1 MKKKKQ
7 NLKFVRNIIIGIL
20 ALFVVAFIVN
30 TAPGY
35 KRDKYKNLINL
46 VIGDENVTEKLQKP
60 IYKDNNGAIYIS
72 KEDIQELLDKT
83 LYYDENEKMVIATSE
98 VSVASM
104 KIGESKIN
112 IKGTTVDTLGE
123 LVEKEGT
130 IYIPIKDFKTVYNIE
145 IKFLEDQNVVIID
158 KLNEGMI
165 KAEAEKKVKIRYK
178 QRSLSKEIG
187 TLNVGD
193 TVSAFYTT
201 SKGWRLIRT
210 EDGIVGYV
218 KANVLTNEYILRQDM
233 PQKPKTGRISA
244 EIKDGTILKIEQNK
258 IIIKDLLRLTD
269 EEITI
274 KNTDTIKQNEKIWA
288 NLRIDNA
295 NLESYETRTKIIKNI
310 VSIAMRND
318 ISGINIIGI
327 EKTDLNRFII
337 ELAPHLREVGIK
349 INIVTN
355 DRHSEQYEKNYTEI
369 YFKGGKVLKIRAP
382 YTTIDNQ
389 ITKCIKIEKLLNS
402 LQYTEM

>member
-244 EIKDGTILKIEQNK
+244 EIKDGTIIKIEQNK

-355 DRHSEQYEKNYTEI
+355 DRHSEQYEKDYTEI
-369 YFKGGKVLKIRAP
+369 VDYII
-382 YTTIDNQ
+382 TT
-389 ITKCIKIEKLLNS
+389 K
-402 LQYTEM
+402 

>member
-369 YFKGGKVLKIRAP
+369 VDYII
-382 YTTIDNQ
+382 TT
-389 ITKCIKIEKLLNS
+389 K
-402 LQYTEM
+402 

>member
-178 QRSLSKEIG
+178 QRSLSKKIG

-355 DRHSEQYEKNYTEI
+355 DRHSEQYEKDYTEI
-369 YFKGGKVLKIRAP
+369 VDYII
-382 YTTIDNQ
+382 TT
-389 ITKCIKIEKLLNS
+389 K
-402 LQYTEM
+402 

>member
-72 KEDIQELLDKT
+72 KEDIQKLLDKT

-355 DRHSEQYEKNYTEI
+355 DRHSEQYEKDYTEI
-369 YFKGGKVLKIRAP
+369 VDYII
-382 YTTIDNQ
+382 TT
-389 ITKCIKIEKLLNS
+389 K
-402 LQYTEM
+402 

>member
-123 LVEKEGT
+123 LVENEGT

-369 YFKGGKVLKIRAP
+369 VDYII
-382 YTTIDNQ
+382 TT
-389 ITKCIKIEKLLNS
+389 K
-402 LQYTEM
+402 

>member
-20 ALFVVAFIVN
+20 ALFIVAFIVN

-355 DRHSEQYEKNYTEI
+355 DRHSEQYEKDYTEI
-369 YFKGGKVLKIRAP
+369 VDYII
-382 YTTIDNQ
+382 TT
-389 ITKCIKIEKLLNS
+389 K
-402 LQYTEM
+402 

>member
-7 NLKFVRNIIIGIL
+7 NFKFVRNIIIGIL

-112 IKGTTVDTLGE
+112 IKGTIVDTLGK
-123 LVEKEGT
+123 LVENEGT

-165 KAEAEKKVKIRYK
+165 KAEAERKVKIRYK
-178 QRSLSKEIG
+178 QRALSKEMG

-233 PQKPKTGRISA
+233 PQKSKTERISA
-244 EIKDGTILKIEQNK
+244 EINDGTILKIEQNK
-258 IIIKDLLRLTD
+258 IIIKDLLKLTD

-295 NLESYETRTKIIKNI
+295 NLESYETRTKIIKN
-310 VSIAMRND
+310 VVNIAMKND

-349 INIVTN
+349 INIVAN
-355 DRHSEQYEKNYTEI
+355 SGHSEQYEKDYTEI
-369 YFKGGKVLKIRAP
+369 VDYII
-382 YTTIDNQ
+382 TI
-389 ITKCIKIEKLLNS
+389 S
-402 LQYTEM
+402 

>member
-130 IYIPIKDFKTVYNIE
+130 IYIPIKDFKTVYNNIE

-355 DRHSEQYEKNYTEI
+355 DRHSEQYEKDYTEI
-369 YFKGGKVLKIRAP
+369 VDYII
-382 YTTIDNQ
+382 TT
-389 ITKCIKIEKLLNS
+389 K
-402 LQYTEM
+402 